1 MTTFSNSDWEPLIE
15 ALRTELE
22 EYGALFNHL
31 TRQQEEIFARKVDT
45 VLEINGDLDSQ
56 ARMIA
61 SARERRQEVM
71 SDLAKRDGLPAG
83 TRLTRMLD
91 RFPDYVRPLL
101 EALVRD
107 INLMI
112 NRTRRKARQ
121 NHILLARAV
130 ELTQETLRLLQ
141 PGSFTKTYAR
151 SGQVSVSSEK
161 TSRYQAV
168 G

>member
-1 MTTFSNSDWEPLIE
+1 MTTFSNNDWEPLIE

-61 SARERRQEVM
+61 AARERRQEVM
-71 SDLAKRDGLPAG
+71 DDLARRDGLPAG

-91 RFPDYVRPLL
+91 RFPNYVRPLL

-151 SGQVSVSSEK
+151 SGQVSVSGEK

>member
-1 MTTFSNSDWEPLIE
+1 MRTFSNRDWEPLVE
-15 ALRTELE
+15 TLRAELE

-31 TRQQEEIFARKVDT
+31 TRQQEEIFARRVDT
-45 VLEINGDLDSQ
+45 VLEINGDLDDQ
-56 ARMIA
+56 TRIIA

-71 SDLAKRDGLPAG
+71 DDLVKRSGLPAG
-83 TRLTRMLD
+83 TRLTGMLD
-91 RFPDYVRPLL
+91 QFPDFVRPLL

-151 SGQVSVSSEK
+151 SGQVSVTGDK

>member
-1 MTTFSNSDWEPLIE
+1 ME
-15 ALRTELE
+15 ALRDELE

-31 TRQQEEIFARKVDT
+31 TRQQEEIFARQVDT
-45 VLEINGDLDSQ
+45 VLEINGDIDNQ
-56 ARMIA
+56 ARVIA
-61 SARERRQEVM
+61 AVRQRRIEVM
-71 SDLAKRDGLPAG
+71 ASLAVQAGLPAK
-83 TRLTRMLD
+83 TRLTAMLEK
-91 RFPDYVRPLL
+91 FPDFVRPLM

-141 PGSFTKTYAR
+141 PGTFTKTYAR
-151 SGQVSVSSEK
+151 SGQVSVTSEK

>member
-1 MTTFSNSDWEPLIE
+1 
-15 ALRTELE
+15 
-22 EYGALFNHL
+22 
-31 TRQQEEIFARKVDT
+31 
-45 VLEINGDLDSQ
+45 
-56 ARMIA
+56 MIA
-61 SARERRQEVM
+61 AARERRQEVM
-71 SDLAKRDGLPAG
+71 DDLARRDALPAG

-91 RFPDYVRPLL
+91 RFPNYVRPLL

-141 PGSFTKTYAR
+141 PGSFTQTYAR
-151 SGQVSVSSEK
+151 SGQVSVSREE
-161 TSRYQAV
+161 TYRNQAV

>member
-1 MTTFSNSDWEPLIE
+1 VD
-15 ALRTELE
+15 ALRAELQ

-31 TRQQEEIFARKVDT
+31 TRQQEEIFGRRVDA
-45 VLEINGDLDSQ
+45 VLEINGDIDGQ
-56 ARMIA
+56 TKIIAAARK
-61 SARERRQEVM
+61 R
-71 SDLAKRDGLPAG
+71 RDGVMAELSTKAGLPSG
-83 TRLTRMLD
+83 TRLSGMLGS
-91 RFPDYVRPLL
+91 FPDFVRPLL

-107 INLMI
+107 INLMM

-141 PGSFTKTYAR
+141 PGTFTKTYAR
-151 SGQVSVSSEK
+151 SGRVSVSGKKS
-161 TSRYQAV
+161 SRYQAV

>member
-1 MTTFSNSDWEPLIE
+1 MTTFSNNDWEPLIE

-56 ARMIA
+56 ARVIA
-61 SARERRQEVM
+61 AARERRREVM
-71 SDLAKRDGLPAG
+71 DDLAKRDGLPAG

-151 SGQVSVSSEK
+151 SGQVSVSGEK

>member
-1 MTTFSNSDWEPLIE
+1 MRTFSNSDWEPLVE
-15 ALRTELE
+15 ALRAELE

-31 TRQQEEIFARKVDT
+31 TRQQEEIFARRVDT
-45 VLEINGDLDSQ
+45 VLEINGELDSQ
-56 ARMIA
+56 TRIIA
-61 SARERRQEVM
+61 SARERRRELM
-71 SDLAKRDGLPAG
+71 DDLARRDGLPAG
-83 TRLTRMLD
+83 TRLTGMLD
-91 RFPDYVRPLL
+91 RFPDFVRPLL

-151 SGQVSVSSEK
+151 SGQVSVSGEK
-161 TSRYQAV
+161 ASRYQAV

>member
-1 MTTFSNSDWEPLIE
+1 MD

-31 TRQQEEIFARKVDT
+31 TCQQEKIFARHVDS
-45 VLEINGDLDSQ
+45 VLEINSEIDSQ
-56 ARMIA
+56 SHIIA
-61 SARERRQEVM
+61 SARERREDIM
-71 SDLAKRDGLPAG
+71 SDLATRADLPKS
-83 TRLTRMLD
+83 TRLTAMLEC
-91 RFPDYVRPLL
+91 FPDFVRPLL

-141 PGSFTKTYAR
+141 PESFTKTYAR
-151 SGQVSVSSEK
+151 SGQVSVRGDK
-161 TSRYQAV
+161 PSRYQAV

>member
-1 MTTFSNSDWEPLIE
+1 MTIFRNNDWEPLVD
-15 ALRTELE
+15 ALRAELE

-31 TRQQEEIFARKVDT
+31 TRQQDEIFARKVDI
-45 VLEINGDLDSQ
+45 VLEINGEIDNQS
-56 ARMIA
+56 RIIA
-61 SARERRQEVM
+61 DARERRIEVM
-71 SDLAKRDGLPAG
+71 SSLAAQAQLAPT
-83 TRLTRMLD
+83 TRLTAMLEL
-91 RFPDYVRPLL
+91 FPDFVRPLL

-141 PGSFTKTYAR
+141 PGTFTKTYAR
-151 SGQVSVSSEK
+151 SGQVSVTGEK

>member
-1 MTTFSNSDWEPLIE
+1 MTTFSNFDWEPLVD
-15 ALRTELE
+15 ALRAELE

-31 TRQQEEIFARKVDT
+31 TRQQEEIFARRVDA
-45 VLEINGDLDSQ
+45 VLEINGDIDGQ
-56 ARMIA
+56 TGVIA
-61 SARERRQEVM
+61 SARERRDGIM
-71 SDLAKRDGLPAG
+71 ADLSTKAGLPAES
-83 TRLTRMLD
+83 RLSAMLES
-91 RFPDYVRPLL
+91 FPDFVQPLL

-141 PGSFTKTYAR
+141 PETFTKTYVR
-151 SGQVSVSSEK
+151 SGQVSVSGEK
-161 TSRYQAV
+161 PSRYQAV

>member
-1 MTTFSNSDWEPLIE
+1 MRTFSNSDWEPLVE
-15 ALRTELE
+15 ALRAELE

-31 TRQQEEIFARKVDT
+31 TRQQEEIFARRVDT

-56 ARMIA
+56 TRIIA
-61 SARERRQEVM
+61 SARERRRELM
-71 SDLAKRDGLPAG
+71 DDLARRDGLPAG
-83 TRLTRMLD
+83 TRLTGMLD
-91 RFPDYVRPLL
+91 RFPDFVRPLL

-151 SGQVSVSSEK
+151 SGQVSVSGEK
-161 TSRYQAV
+161 ASRYQAV

>member
-1 MTTFSNSDWEPLIE
+1 MTTFSDFDWEPLVD
-15 ALRTELE
+15 ALRAELE

-31 TRQQEEIFARKVDT
+31 TRQQEEIFSRRIES
-45 VLEINGDLDSQ
+45 VLEINGEIDGQ
-56 ARMIA
+56 AKIIA
-61 SARERRQEVM
+61 SARERRDEIM
-71 SDLAKRDGLPAG
+71 TDLSAKAGLPTG
-83 TRLTRMLD
+83 SRLSAMLES
-91 RFPDYVRPLL
+91 FPDFVRPLL

-121 NHILLARAV
+121 NHILLARAI

-141 PGSFTKTYAR
+141 PETFTKTYAR
-151 SGQVSVSSEK
+151 SGQVSVSGEK
-161 TSRYQAV
+161 SSRYQAV